1 MLLEKNIK
9 EHKIVVDH
17 SIEKIVKEQEEYV
30 MANNK
35 KMGFIN
41 IQLFA
46 EPDGAATP
54 TDDTQQID
62 YEAEYKKVVAE
73 RDAFKSEA
81 EKQKQMKD
89 KYATE
94 NAEYKKKEVA
104 KMSDEEKK
112 ASELKEL
119 IESKNKM
126 EAELKTMRL
135 EKDLL
140 SNGFTAEESELLIKD
155 NFAVKTIADILKKR
169 IEENTKSVTAGL
181 IKKTTPSDPVGSDID
196 KGKEKSAFAKYQESK
211 KKTENIVKF

>member
-1 MLLEKNIK
+1 
-9 EHKIVVDH
+9 
-17 SIEKIVKEQEEYV
+17 
-30 MANNK
+30 MANNEN
-35 KMGFIN
+35 G
-41 IQLFA
+41 A
-46 EPDGAATP
+46 ETP
-54 TDDTQQID
+54 NEVAGTQQQPVD
-62 YEAEYKKVVAE
+62 YEKEFKALKEKYTSLNNEYIKKSDAYDKVSSENADYKRKE
-73 RDAFKSEA
+73 RDKL
-81 EKQKQMKD
+81 
-89 KYATE
+89 
-94 NAEYKKKEVA
+94 
-104 KMSDEEKK
+104 SDEQKREQEFQDLVEGKK
-112 ASELKEL
+112 Q
-119 IESKNKM
+119 I